1 MSPGH
6 EIPRT
11 ARARAFVSFAA
22 GAGGRLLHLA
32 VLLTGEAPDSTP
44 YARRL
49 LTAALSRAYADWD
62 ALRGDDPYDRTRQDL
77 VARYARAAWH
87 RRLGAAGRT
96 RDPGPLGP
104 LTPHERIAVVLRLYE
119 GVPEEQAAALLGLP
133 AERVRA
139 LTARASVRL
148 ARPPGGAP
156 GAPEPAR

>member
-1 MSPGH
+1 MIPRH

-32 VLLTGEAPDSTP
+32 ALLTGEPPAAPRTP
-44 YARRL
+44 AACSPPRSAAPTPTGTPCAATTRTTAPAGTSSPATPVPPGTAARRG
-49 LTAALSRAYADWD
+49 RAD
-62 ALRGDDPYDRTRQDL
+62 AGPWSPRP
-77 VARYARAAWH
+77 AHPARA
-87 RRLGAAGRT
+87 RRG
-96 RDPGPLGP
+96 GP
-104 LTPHERIAVVLRLYE
+104 EAVR

-133 AERVRA
+133 VERVRA
-139 LTARASVRL
+139 LTARATVRL

>member
-1 MSPGH
+1 MSPRH

-32 VLLTGEAPDSTP
+32 ALLTGEPPGSAP

-49 LTAALSRAYADWD
+49 LTAALSRTYADWD

-87 RRLGAAGRT
+87 RRLGSAGRT

-104 LTPHERIAVVLRLYE
+104 LTPHERVAVVLRLYE
-119 GVPEEQAAALLGLP
+119 GVPEEQAAALFDT
-133 AERVRA
+133 AERELGGVD
-139 LTARASVRL
+139 ARATVRL

>member
-32 VLLTGEAPDSTP
+32 VLLTGEAPGSTP

-49 LTAALSRAYADWD
+49 LTAALSRTYADWD

-87 RRLGAAGRT
+87 RRLGAGGRT

-156 GAPEPAR
+156 GAPEPGR